1 MLEVT
6 EVICTVCIEF
16 AVWHELGYDLV
27 CVLTIVISKTTVHQI
42 MFADNSLPTMVVLTM
57 FPRLST
63 LLDES
68 VQPRP
73 ILNLYCMLEPFIHGV
88 KDKLL

>member
-1 MLEVT
+1 
-6 EVICTVCIEF
+6 
-16 AVWHELGYDLV
+16 
-27 CVLTIVISKTTVHQI
+27 